1 MNVRSFKQF
10 KQSLPH
16 CEGIMASDAESK
28 RGEDTRQSI
37 LEAAERLFLN
47 QGFHGTSMRQ
57 IAQEA
62 GGIAV
67 GGIYNH
73 FSSKE
78 AIFQELASVRSPY
91 ARMGEALEH
100 LEATDARGMIEE
112 VIPRFQAIVLENV
125 DFFQLVIIDV
135 NELQGT
141 TVRALVSSV
150 IPQFLR
156 FGQRLQAA
164 GGLRDDMDP
173 YVMLRMIASMLAGY
187 TLTSLI
193 AFSDGHVQIEGV
205 PDYDEAFWHRQMVDV
220 LLNGIAAP
228 GEKSR

>member
-1 MNVRSFKQF
+1 MMES
-10 KQSLPH
+10 
-16 CEGIMASDAESK
+16 AATESK

-37 LEAAERLFLN
+37 LDAAERLFLK

-73 FSSKE
+73 FASKE
-78 AIFQELASVRSPY
+78 TIFLELASERSPY
-91 ARMGEALEH
+91 VKMSEALEH

-125 DFFQLVIIDV
+125 DFFQLAIIDV
-135 NELQGT
+135 NELHGT
-141 TVRALVSSV
+141 TIRALVSNV
-150 IPQFLR
+150 IPRFMQ
-156 FGQRLQAA
+156 FGQRLRAA
-164 GGLRDDMDP
+164 GGLREELDP

-193 AFSDGHVQIEGV
+193 AFSDGHIQIDGV
-205 PDYDEAFWHRQMVDV
+205 PDYDEAFWHHQMVDV
-220 LLNGIAAP
+220 LLNGIAGP
-228 GEKSR
+228 EEKGQ

>member
-1 MNVRSFKQF
+1 MMES
-10 KQSLPH
+10 
-16 CEGIMASDAESK
+16 AATESK
-28 RGEDTRQSI
+28 RGEDTRQAI
-37 LEAAERLFLN
+37 LDAAERLFLE

-73 FSSKE
+73 FASKE
-78 AIFQELASVRSPY
+78 AIFQALASERSPY
-91 ARMGEALEH
+91 ARMGEALDY

-135 NELQGT
+135 NELRGT
-141 TVRALVSSV
+141 TIRGLVSSM
-150 IPQFLR
+150 IPRFLQ

-164 GGLRDDMDP
+164 GGLRTDMDP
-173 YVMLRMIASMLAGY
+173 YIMLRMIASMLAGY
-187 TLTSLI
+187 TITSLI
-193 AFSDGHVQIEGV
+193 AFSDGHAQIDGI
-205 PDYDEAFWHRQMVDV
+205 PDYDEEFWHHQMVDV

-228 GEKSR
+228 EEKAL

>member
-1 MNVRSFKQF
+1 MME
-10 KQSLPH
+10 P
-16 CEGIMASDAESK
+16 AATESK
-28 RGEDTRQSI
+28 RGEDTRQAI
-37 LEAAERLFLN
+37 LDAAERLFLE

-73 FSSKE
+73 FPSKE
-78 AIFQELASVRSPY
+78 AIFQALVSVRSPY
-91 ARMGEALEH
+91 SKMADALEQ
-100 LEATDARGMIEE
+100 LEADDTRGMIEE
-112 VIPRFQAIVLENV
+112 VIPRFQALVLENV

-141 TVRALVSSV
+141 TIKTLVSSV
-150 IPQFLR
+150 IPRFLQ

-164 GGLRDDMDP
+164 GGLRSDIDT
-173 YVMLRMIASMLAGY
+173 YILIRMIASMLAGY

-193 AFSDGHVQIEGV
+193 AFREGHIQIEGV
-205 PDYDEAFWHRQMVDV
+205 PDYDEAFWHHQMADV

-228 GEKSR
+228 EEKAL

>member
-1 MNVRSFKQF
+1 MTS
-10 KQSLPH
+10 
-16 CEGIMASDAESK
+16 ASAETK

-37 LEAAERLFLN
+37 LDAAERLFLE

-73 FSSKE
+73 FPSKE
-78 AIFQELASVRSPY
+78 AIFQALASERSPY
-91 ARMGEALEH
+91 ARMGEALDD

-112 VIPRFQAIVLENV
+112 MIPRFQKIVLENV

-135 NELQGT
+135 NELHGST
-141 TVRALVSSV
+141 IRGLVNNV
-150 IPQFLR
+150 IPRFLQFGERLR
-156 FGQRLQAA
+156 EA
-164 GGLRDDMDP
+164 GGLRADMDP

-187 TLTSLI
+187 TLTSLV
-193 AFSDGHVQIEGV
+193 AFSDGHVQITGI
-205 PDYDEAFWHRQMVDV
+205 PDYDVAFWHRQMVEV

-228 GEKSR
+228 EEKAL